1 MKLVTFQIDGQARPG
16 RLAGDHIVDLG
27 ALAPDLRGISSLA
40 FSPEPPAPWGG
51 RCHTRR

>member
-27 ALAPDLRGISSLA
+27 ALAPDLRGILELGLLA
-40 FSPEPPAPWGG
+40 RAAAPWGG
-51 RCHTRR
+51 RCRARR